1 MKIFLS
7 HPTGNR
13 NVRAVLESFG
23 KAGMLAG
30 FNTTVAANA
39 ASPWVKYLPNGLK
52 REWLRR
58 SYPGL
63 STKVKTRP
71 FLELSRLLLPKIG
84 LSAFTNEEYGL
95 ASIDAVYRDLDKNF
109 ARNLP
114 DMLQEQPFEAVYA
127 YEDGAYETFKMAKH
141 LGLKC
146 IYDLPIAYWETSRRL
161 LLEESERLPSWSVT
175 LGGGI
180 KDSPEK
186 LRRKTRE
193 LELADIVVG
202 PGSFVKDSLP
212 VWSSEKK
219 IIMSPFGT
227 PEAGIGLHK
236 IDTKDTK
243 RPLRVLFVGSM
254 GQRKGLGDL
263 FNAVRMFSPSEVEL
277 VVLGLPLTSM
287 EFYRSQL
294 TAFTYEPSRPHHQ
307 VLELMRSCDVFCLPS
322 IVEGR
327 ALVMQEAMSQGL
339 PLIITEN
346 TGGAD
351 LIQDGYTGF
360 LVPIRSPESIAEKIS
375 WFLNN
380 RSAIP
385 SMGNLARQ
393 HAATY
398 SWENYGSNI
407 VKQISEKKLPSRYNH
422 V

>member
-13 NVRAVLESFG
+13 NVRAVLESFDR
-23 KAGMLAG
+23 AGMLAG
-30 FNTTVAANA
+30 FNTTVAATA
-39 ASPWVKYLPNGLK
+39 GSSWLKFLPKSLK
-52 REWLRR
+52 QEWLRR
-58 SYPGL
+58 SYSGL
-63 STKVKTRP
+63 SARVKTRP
-71 FLELSRLLLPKIG
+71 FLELSRLLLPKLG
-84 LSAFTNEEYGL
+84 LAAFTKKEYGL
-95 ASIDAVYRDLDKNF
+95 ASIDAVYRDLDRSF
-109 ARNLP
+109 AKSLP
-114 DMLQEQPFEAVYA
+114 GILQEQAFEAVYA

-161 LLEESERLPSWSVT
+161 LLEESERLPAWSVT

-180 KDSPEK
+180 QDSPEK
-186 LRRKTRE
+186 LTRKTKE
-193 LELADIVVG
+193 LELADIIVG
-202 PGSFVKDSLP
+202 PGSFVRNSLP
-212 VWSSEKK
+212 EWSVEKK
-219 IIMSPFGT
+219 IIMSPFGSPDVGST
-227 PEAGIGLHK
+227 VLKVE
-236 IDTKDTK
+236 KDAN

-263 FNAVRMFSPSEVEL
+263 FNAVKMFSPNEVEL

-287 EFYRSQL
+287 EFYREQL
-294 TAFTYEPSRPHHQ
+294 ATFIYEPARPHHQ

-346 TGGAD
+346 TGGSD
-351 LIQDGYTGF
+351 LVQEGYTGF
-360 LVPIRSPESIAEKIS
+360 LVPIRSPEVIAEKIS
-375 WFLNN
+375 WFLAN

-385 SMGNLARQ
+385 SMGNLAMQ
-393 HAATY
+393 HAANY
-398 SWENYGSNI
+398 SWENYGSSI
-407 VKQISEKKLPSRYNH
+407 VKQISEKKIPRLYNH

>member
-13 NVRAVLESFG
+13 NVRAVLETLDR
-23 KAGMLAG
+23 AGMLAG

-39 ASPWVKYLPNGLK
+39 DSSWLRFLPKSL
-52 REWLRR
+52 RQEWLRR

-63 STKVKTRP
+63 SVRVKTRP
-71 FLELSRLLLPKIG
+71 FLEFSRLLLPKFG
-84 LSAFTNEEYGL
+84 LAAFTRKEYGL
-95 ASIDAVYRDLDKNF
+95 ASIDAVYKDLDRNF
-109 ARNLP
+109 ARSLP
-114 DMLQEQPFEAVYA
+114 EILQSQAFEAVYA

-161 LLEESERLPSWSVT
+161 LLEESERLPAWSVT

-180 KDSPEK
+180 EDSSEK
-186 LRRKTRE
+186 LIRKTKE

-202 PGSFVKDSLP
+202 PGSFVKKSLP
-212 VWSSEKK
+212 EWCVNKK
-219 IIMSPFGT
+219 IIMSPFGS
-227 PEAGIGLHK
+227 PEAVVRPLK
-236 IDTKDTK
+236 VKKNAD

-263 FNAVRMFSPSEVEL
+263 FNAIKMFSPDEVEL
-277 VVLGLPLTSM
+277 VILGLPLASM
-287 EFYRSQL
+287 EFYRTQL
-294 TAFTYEPSRPHHQ
+294 AAFTYEPARPHQQ

-339 PLIITEN
+339 PIIITEN

-351 LIQDGYTGF
+351 LVQEGCTGF
-360 LVPIRSPESIAEKIS
+360 LVPIRSPEAIAERIS
-375 WFLNN
+375 WFLAN

-385 SMGNLARQ
+385 SMGNLAIQ
-393 HAATY
+393 HAANYT
-398 SWENYGSNI
+398 WENYGSTI
-407 VKQISEKKLPSRYNH
+407 VKQISEKQTPLLYNH